1 MYVYRNIVV
10 RLRKHCYHGN
20 KTKLPLFIAVGLH
33 GAVNN
38 IKNFCV
44 AMEMRKE
51 VPFALS
57 CGHNVIHTAVNNIV
71 IMQI

>member
-1 MYVYRNIVV
+1 MYVYRNIAV
-10 RLRKHCYHGN
+10 RLRKHCCHGN

-33 GAVNN
+33 EAVNN

-44 AMEMRKE
+44 AMEMPKG

-57 CGHNVIHTAVNNIV
+57 SGHNVNHTAVNNY
-71 IMQI
+71 